1 MRLALDFQP
10 NAVHSGI
17 YTAIRDGADERHGV
31 NLEVRVPSASTDS
44 LKLLSAGRADM
55 AVVDIHDLALAR
67 ERGED
72 LVGVG
77 ALVQRP
83 LAAVIARSGIRRP
96 RDLEGRRVG
105 VTGLPSDDAVL
116 KAVVTSDGGDVS
128 RVRRVTI
135 GFSAVPSLVTG
146 RVDAALA
153 FWNAEGVTLRRRGV
167 RTREF
172 RVDRYGA
179 PPYPELVL
187 AVTRRTLNER
197 RDLVRETLAALADGT
212 EEALSHPPTAVGEIA
227 RASGEDE
234 ADGGRPAAGPHPRA
248 APARCRLDP
257 AVLREWAR
265 FDVRFGILER
275 PPDLRRAFDTR
286 LARREIPARS
296 PLGGG
301 EGVHQRRGL
310 ARHARAR
317 HHALHAGL
325 LRPAAHVL
333 LHVGVEG
340 QRGQSRGGGGGQA
353 LVHVG
358 GEVHHLHVRGLARG
372 HHLVSGQ
379 RRRRRG
385 ASTRTE
391 GRDRSGPPAPRATA
405 PGGGGTPRAPTRAGP
420 TSA

>member
-1 MRLALDFQP
+1 MRSLVSRHLAVLVLVAAVLAIAGCSEEPKGLEKVRLALDFQP
-10 NAVHSGI
+10 NAVHAGI
-17 YTAIRDGADERHGV
+17 YTALRDGADGRHGV
-31 NLEVRVPSASTDS
+31 KLEVRVPSASTDS

-116 KAVVTSDGGDVS
+116 RAVVTSDGGNPS
-128 RVRRVTI
+128 RVHRVTI

-167 RTREF
+167 HTREF

-187 AVTRRTLNER
+187 AVTRRTLDER
-197 RDLVRETLAALADGT
+197 RDVVRETLAALADGT

-227 RASGEDE
+227 RVSGEDE
-234 ADGGRPAAGPHPRA
+234 PVVAAQLRALTPALRPPM
-248 APARCRLDP
+248 RLDP
-257 AVLREWAR
+257 AVLRKWAR
-265 FDVRFGILER
+265 FDVRFGILDR
-275 PPDLRRAFDTR
+275 PPDLRRAFA
-286 LARREIPARS
+286 L
-296 PLGGG
+296 
-301 EGVHQRRGL
+301 GL
-310 ARHARAR
+310 A
-317 HHALHAGL
+317 
-325 LRPAAHVL
+325 
-333 LHVGVEG
+333 
-340 QRGQSRGGGGGQA
+340 
-353 LVHVG
+353 
-358 GEVHHLHVRGLARG
+358 
-372 HHLVSGQ
+372 
-379 RRRRRG
+379 
-385 ASTRTE
+385 
-391 GRDRSGPPAPRATA
+391 PPA
-405 PGGGGTPRAPTRAGP
+405 G
-420 TSA
+420 